1 MTMSPE
7 SRDHSPST
15 VEELTVLSDRVR
27 VLTAGESTGGR
38 YEVFEV
44 LGTAGGGA
52 PLHSHPWDE
61 DFYVL
66 EGTIQIVSGGKMRT
80 YRVGESLRVPAG
92 TPHGFHAG
100 AAGTKFIAVT
110 SPAGASHLFRALDQA
125 AGKGP
130 LTPEEIVRIASLH
143 RVVVPA
149 KAA

>member
-1 MTMSPE
+1 MSPE

-80 YRVGESLRVPAG
+80 YGWASRCAYRQALRMVFTPVQPAPNLSL
-92 TPHGFHAG
+92 
-100 AAGTKFIAVT
+100 
-110 SPAGASHLFRALDQA
+110 
-125 AGKGP
+125 
-130 LTPEEIVRIASLH
+130 
-143 RVVVPA
+143 
-149 KAA
+149 